1 MKVAK
6 TLAVLAAVLLVGAVA
21 IATLGPPDMTF
32 GEGLAALDHVRL
44 AAVERY
50 FRIHL
55 SAWVWEHPLSALFA
69 RPLWLMPA
77 ALGLVCAG
85 AAATAATMPSATT
98 TRRRRS

>member
-1 MKVAK
+1 MRIAKV
-6 TLAVLAAVLLVGAVA
+6 LAVLAAILLVGAIA

-32 GEGLAALDHVRL
+32 GEGLAAIDHVRL
-44 AAVERY
+44 GVVEHY
-50 FRIHL
+50 FRTHL
-55 SAWVWEHPLSALFA
+55 SAWVWEHPLAALFA

>member
-1 MKVAK
+1 MRVAK
-6 TLAVLAAVLLVGAVA
+6 VLAVLAAILLVGAVA
-21 IATLGPPDMTF
+21 LATLGPPDMTF

-44 AAVERY
+44 QAVEHY
-50 FRIHL
+50 FRTHL
-55 SAWVWEHPLSALFA
+55 SVWVWEHPLAALFA

-85 AAATAATMPSATT
+85 AAATAATMPNATT